1 MKSATKK
8 LLVPAVII
16 IVMAFSMNESVLGQ
30 SSPPLADAVSSNHNG
45 NGNKEANAAPIGDGI
60 WVLITLAVSYGLSSY
75 LRKNERKTDTE
86 PEMIE
91 IVANENFDQDSLKN
105 VKEKKIYNI
114 ENEA

>member
-16 IVMAFSMNESVLGQ
+16 IVMAFSVNEGVLGQ
-30 SSPPLADAVSSNHNG
+30 PPPPPADIVGSGHNS
-45 NGNKEANAAPIGDGI
+45 NGNKGANAAPIGDGI
-60 WVLITLAVSYGLSSY
+60 WVLITLAISYGLSSY
-75 LRKNERKTDTE
+75 LRKNERKEETE

-91 IVANENFDQDSLKN
+91 IVANENFDQDSLNN
-105 VKEKKIYNI
+105 VEEIKVYNF